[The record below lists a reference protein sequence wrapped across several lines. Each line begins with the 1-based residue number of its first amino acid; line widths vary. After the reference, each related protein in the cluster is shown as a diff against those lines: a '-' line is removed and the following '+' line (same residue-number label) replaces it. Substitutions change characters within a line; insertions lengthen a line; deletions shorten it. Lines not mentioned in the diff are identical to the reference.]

1 LALLFI
7 DLDHFKEVND
17 LLGHDAGDLIL
28 VQAASRIVSCVR
40 ESDTVARLGGDEFTT
55 ILTELDT
62 PFDAENIASKI
73 NQALAVPFLL
83 GEESLHL
90 TASIGITLYPTDG
103 TEPDQLTRHADQAM
117 YVAKSNGRDQFNYYT
132 AALQSRAQDRLRL
145 IADLRHALCRNEL
158 EVYYQPV
165 VNLRTGRI
173 GKAEALLR
181 WNHPRRG
188 FLTPASFVPFAEE
201 SGLIS
206 DIGDWVFRQAAASCK
221 KWRDLAD
228 PSFQVSINR
237 SPVQFMARSSGGA
250 WTSYLADLGLSGQ
263 AISVEITEAVLLNMS
278 GRVTQQLE
286 QYRGAGMQVAIDDF
300 GTGYSSLAY
309 LKKLD
314 IDYLKIDQTFVRDM
328 QQNDDD
334 CAIVR
339 SVTAMAHELGL
350 RVIAEGVET
359 VEQVELLLAAGCDY
373 GQGYYFSR
381 PMPFGQFEHMLLQH
395 RA

>member
-1 LALLFI
+1 
-7 DLDHFKEVND
+7 
-17 LLGHDAGDLIL
+17 
-28 VQAASRIVSCVR
+28 VR

-55 ILTELDT
+55 ILTELET

-73 NQALAVPFLL
+73 NHALAVPFLL
-83 GEESLHL
+83 GEESLYL

-103 TEPDQLTRHADQAM
+103 TEPDLLIRHADQAM

-145 IADLRHALCRNEL
+145 IADLRYALCRNEL

-165 VNLRTGRI
+165 VNLRTGGI
-173 GKAEALLR
+173 GKAEALIR

-228 PSFQVSINR
+228 DSFQVSINR
-237 SPVQFMARSSGGA
+237 SPVQFMSRSSGGA
-250 WTSYLADLGLSGQ
+250 TWTSYLADMGLSGQ
-263 AISVEITEAVLLNMS
+263 AISVEITEAVLLNVS

-309 LKKLD
+309 LKKFD

-328 QQNDDD
+328 QENEDDR
-334 CAIVR
+334 AIVR

-359 VEQVELLLAAGCDY
+359 LQQMELLIAAGCDY

-381 PMPFGQFEHMLLQH
+381 PMPFAQFEHMLLQH
-395 RA
+395 RM